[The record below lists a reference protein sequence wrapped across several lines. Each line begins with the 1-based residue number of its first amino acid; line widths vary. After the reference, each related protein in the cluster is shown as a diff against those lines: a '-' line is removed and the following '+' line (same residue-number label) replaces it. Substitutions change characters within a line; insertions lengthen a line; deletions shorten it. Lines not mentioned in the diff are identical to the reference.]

1 MDETRTRTEGI
12 RSNETRRRAGAR
24 PGVMPAGRYRPF
36 EAIPLADRQW
46 PSRKLRRAPRWC
58 SVDLRDGN
66 QALVEPMGFERKI
79 RLFETLV
86 AIGFEEI
93 EIGFPSASQT
103 ELEFVRRLIEER
115 RIPDTVTIQVLTP
128 CREELIEQTFEAI
141 RGAPR
146 SIVHFYNST
155 SPLQRRVVFRENR
168 AGILRIAETAAR
180 RVREQAA
187 ALPGQTIRFEYSPE
201 SFSSTEVDFAVEIS
215 EAVMEALGASA
226 SQPVILNLPSTVE
239 VATPN
244 AYADQIE
251 WFGRRLARRD
261 AAILSVHPHND
272 RGCAVAAAELA
283 CLAGAERVEGTLF
296 GNGERTGN
304 VDLVTLALNL
314 MTQGVDPELDLR
326 DLPALVRRVEAANRL
341 PVPARHPYAGE
352 LVYTAFSGSHQDAVR
367 KGLAAMKAESNP
379 FWEVPYLPVDP
390 ADVGRDYEAVIR
402 INSQSGKGGVAYLL
416 ETDAGY
422 RLPRRMQIEFSQIV
436 QASADRTGLEITSEQ
451 VRTLFERAY
460 FGVEAGPRL
469 VGDRRLLGRWG
480 RRGRRG
486 QPRAVRDGR
495 LGRAAPCAA
504 RAGDRSDRCLREC
517 ALGARRQAAPDRGL
531 PGARA
536 RRGWRGGDEGRRV
549 HRAGR
554 RPREASLR
562 GGGSRRASSTLR
574 SWLSYRRWGERSSGA
589 GSSRRRQAGS
599 GRPGKRRKRRGPFA
613 GLAVRGTDG
622 DEVGRPCSRRPCRRS
637 ASRVPIGPALSDCPR
652 SCGPRRRLSDR
663 HCRPTGRRPRRRG
676 RHSCR
681 PGCCDRG

>member
-1 MDETRTRTEGI
+1 
-12 RSNETRRRAGAR
+12 
-24 PGVMPAGRYRPF
+24 MPAGRYRPF
-36 EAIPLADRQW
+36 EAIALADRQW
-46 PSRKLRRAPRWC
+46 PSRQLRRAPRWC

-86 AIGFEEI
+86 AVGFEEI

-155 SPLQRRVVFRENR
+155 SPLQRRVVFREDR

-187 ALPGQTIRFEYSPE
+187 ALPGQSIRFEYSPE

-422 RLPRRMQIEFSQIV
+422 RLPRRMQIEFSQVV

-469 VGDRRLLGRWG
+469 VGDRRLLADGEGEGDGGTHALSATVAWGGQRHALQGQGIGPIDAFVSALSALVGRPLRIG
-480 RRGRRG
+480 DYQEHVLGEG
-486 QPRAVRDGR
+486 GAAASRAVAYIELVVGPGKHLYGAGVAPSIVDASFRAV
-495 LGRAAPCAA
+495 LSAVGRAA
-504 RAGDRSDRCLREC
+504 E
-517 ALGARRQAAPDRGL
+517 
-531 PGARA
+531 
-536 RRGWRGGDEGRRV
+536 RGWIEPPAAGGIR
-549 HRAGR
+549 
-554 RPREASLR
+554 
-562 GGGSRRASSTLR
+562 
-574 SWLSYRRWGERSSGA
+574 
-589 GSSRRRQAGS
+589 
-599 GRPGKRRKRRGPFA
+599 
-613 GLAVRGTDG
+613 
-622 DEVGRPCSRRPCRRS
+622 EVGEQKAPRP
-637 ASRVPIGPALSDCPR
+637 V
-652 SCGPRRRLSDR
+652 
-663 HCRPTGRRPRRRG
+663 RRRG
-676 RHSCR
+676 GPPVGRR
-681 PGCCDRG
+681 